1 MSINSTLDPLRSEL
15 DRLDYLAD
23 EGLAMAL
30 FLAMRLS
37 QPLLLEGPSGVGK
50 SSAATALAA
59 ALRTP
64 LIQLHCYEGSTADDA
79 LYRWNRPRQVLALRR
94 AEATNDLPTD
104 QAQDVSPAATP
115 ATSLDDLFTADFLI
129 DGPLLRAVRHDD
141 EVPAVL
147 LIDDVDRSDARFEA
161 LLVEFLGQMSVTVP
175 EIGTFGPK
183 VPPIVIITCNGSR
196 PLSDALKRGCHYHR
210 MEHQSVE
217 RAVEIVRRRVG
228 DAGLPLI
235 EAATA
240 FVFGYGHSTWTTRQG
255 WPSRSTGSQP
265 SPHSASSSSRRTLP
279 ALLWARSP
287 RPPRTSRR
295 SALRWTGW
303 PIRPDQRTTAHEIM
317 RPCSATCCC

>member
-1 MSINSTLDPLRSEL
+1 MACQADGVSINSTLDPLRSEL

-196 PLSDALKRGCHYHR
+196 PLSNALKRGCHYHR

-240 FVFGYGHSTWTTRQG
+240 FVFEVRTLDLDYPPGLAESIDWVAALTALGLVEFETNVA
-255 WPSRSTGSQP
+255 RSTLGSIAKTP
-265 SPHSASSSSRRTLP
+265 EDPEAIG
-279 ALLWARSP
+279 
-287 RPPRTSRR
+287 
-295 SALRWTGW
+295 SALDGLADS
-303 PIRPDQRTTAHEIM
+303 P
-317 RPCSATCCC
+317 

>member
-1 MSINSTLDPLRSEL
+1 MACQADGVSINSTLDPLRSEL

-115 ATSLDDLFTADFLI
+115 ATSLDDRFTADFLI

-210 MEHQSVE
+210 MEHPSVE

-228 DAGLPLI
+228 EAGLPLI

-240 FVFGYGHSTWTTRQG
+240 FVFEVRTLDLDFPPGLAESIDWVAALTALGLVEFETNVA
-255 WPSRSTGSQP
+255 RSTLGSIAKTP
-265 SPHSASSSSRRTLP
+265 EDLEAIG
-279 ALLWARSP
+279 
-287 RPPRTSRR
+287 
-295 SALRWTGW
+295 SALDGLADS
-303 PIRPDQRTTAHEIM
+303 P
-317 RPCSATCCC
+317 

>member
-1 MSINSTLDPLRSEL
+1 MACQADGVSINSTLDPLRSEL

-196 PLSDALKRGCHYHR
+196 PLSNALKRGCHFPR
-210 MEHQSVE
+210 GESVP
-217 RAVEIVRRRVG
+217 RVGGGGAVVKCGRGRHAAPCEMNAWVRVHWQRRR
-228 DAGLPLI
+228 P
-235 EAATA
+235 
-240 FVFGYGHSTWTTRQG
+240 TTG
-255 WPSRSTGSQP
+255 ADPSRS
-265 SPHSASSSSRRTLP
+265 
-279 ALLWARSP
+279 
-287 RPPRTSRR
+287 RPPRCRQR
-295 SALRWTGW
+295 LR
-303 PIRPDQRTTAHEIM
+303 
-317 RPCSATCCC
+317 